1 MSWRVGNLAAP
12 AASMPDLCAVEY
24 GPIIANSATMKSKA
38 FAARLRTI
46 VTGLVIAA
54 GVFTAAHPGLA
65 AVKARVDFDKTFDFK
80 SARTWSWNSAGAGQ
94 VIVARTQEDDPKAI
108 QERAEPII
116 FQTVNAELPRRGIKP
131 ATSAPD
137 LTLMYYLLL
146 TVGSSTQTV
155 GQFLPSVAQWG
166 LPPFAPS
173 TTSISMVEQGS
184 LVLDFSS
191 NGRVVWRGVGE
202 AKIDTDM
209 DQKKRSEL
217 LRDGV
222 RELLK
227 RFPPKS

>member
-1 MSWRVGNLAAP
+1 LWAAG
-12 AASMPDLCAVEY
+12 DGL
-24 GPIIANSATMKSKA
+24 IIALPDRNALSVSYAVTIKSRA
-38 FAARLRTI
+38 FAMRFRTLFTALVI
-46 VTGLVIAA
+46 TTGLLVA
-54 GVFTAAHPGLA
+54 VHPGDA

-80 SARTWSWNSAGAGQ
+80 QARTWSWNSNGAGQ
-94 VIVARTQEDDPKAI
+94 VIAARTQQDDPKEI
-108 QERAEPII
+108 QSRAEPII
-116 FQTVNAELPRRGIKP
+116 FDTVKAELPKRGITP
-131 ATSAPD
+131 ATGAPD

-146 TVGSSTQTV
+146 TVGSSTQTL
-155 GQFLPSVAQWG
+155 GQFLPSTAQWG

-202 AKIDTDM
+202 AKIDLDM
-209 DQKKRSEL
+209 DQKKRSQL

>member
-1 MSWRVGNLAAP
+1 MRFQN
-12 AASMPDLCAVEY
+12 
-24 GPIIANSATMKSKA
+24 T
-38 FAARLRTI
+38 F
-46 VTGLVIAA
+46 TGLVIAVGLIVA
-54 GVFTAAHPGLA
+54 VHPGDA
-65 AVKARVDFDKTFDFK
+65 AVKARVDFDKAFNFGQ
-80 SARTWSWNSAGAGQ
+80 ARTWSWNPDGAGQ
-94 VIVARTQEDDPKAI
+94 VIVARTQDDDPKAI
-108 QERAEPII
+108 QRRAEPII
-116 FQTVNAELPRRGIKP
+116 FDTVQAELPRRGIKP
-131 ATSAPD
+131 ATGTPD

-146 TVGSSTQTV
+146 TVGSSTQTL

-202 AKIDTDM
+202 AKIDMDM
-209 DQKKRSEL
+209 DEKKREAL

-222 RELLK
+222 RELLR

>member
-1 MSWRVGNLAAP
+1 MSWRMGSLAATP
-12 AASMPDLCAVEY
+12 ASTPDLRAIEY
-24 GPIIANSATMKSKA
+24 GPIIANQRDMKSNA
-38 FAARLRTI
+38 FATRFRPI
-46 VTGLVIAA
+46 VPALVIAA
-54 GVFTAAHPGLA
+54 GVLTAVHPGLA
-65 AVKARVDFDKTFDFK
+65 AVKARIDFDKTFDFK
-80 SARTWSWNSAGAGQ
+80 GARTWSWNSAGAGQ
-94 VIVARTQEDDPKAI
+94 VIVARTQEDDPQAI
-108 QERAEPII
+108 QQLAEPII
-116 FQTVNAELPRRGIKP
+116 LQTVNAELPRRGIKP

-146 TVGSSTQTV
+146 TVGSSTQTL
-155 GQFLPSVAQWG
+155 GQFLPSTAQWG

-209 DQKKRSEL
+209 DQKRRSEL
-217 LRDGV
+217 LREGV

>member
-1 MSWRVGNLAAP
+1 V
-12 AASMPDLCAVEY
+12 
-24 GPIIANSATMKSKA
+24 
-38 FAARLRTI
+38 
-46 VTGLVIAA
+46 
-54 GVFTAAHPGLA
+54 
-65 AVKARVDFDKTFDFK
+65 
-80 SARTWSWNSAGAGQ
+80 SWNPDGAGQ
-94 VIVARTQEDDPKAI
+94 VIAARSQEDDSEDIKR
-108 QERAEPII
+108 RAEPII
-116 FQTVNAELPRRGIKP
+116 FEAVNAELPRRGIKP
-131 ATSAPD
+131 ANGAPD

-146 TVGSSTQTV
+146 TVGSSTQTL

-166 LPPFAPS
+166 LPPFPQS
-173 TTSISMVEQGS
+173 TTSISVVEQGS

-209 DQKKRSEL
+209 DQKKRSAL

>member
-1 MSWRVGNLAAP
+1 
-12 AASMPDLCAVEY
+12 
-24 GPIIANSATMKSKA
+24 MKSKA
-38 FAARLRTI
+38 FSTRLRPI

-54 GVFTAAHPGLA
+54 GVVAAVHPGNA
-65 AVKARVDFDKTFDFK
+65 AVKTRIDFDKTFDF
-80 SARTWSWNSAGAGQ
+80 SRARTWSWNTDGAGQ
-94 VIVARTQEDDPKAI
+94 VIAARTQEDDPKEI
-108 QERAEPII
+108 QQRAEPII
-116 FQTVNAELPRRGIKP
+116 FQTVSSELPRRGIKP
-131 ATSAPD
+131 ATGAPD

-146 TVGSSTQTV
+146 TVGSSTQTL

-166 LPPFAPS
+166 LPPFPQS
-173 TTSISMVEQGS
+173 TTAISVVEQGS
-184 LVLDFSS
+184 LVLDFSA

-209 DQKKRSEL
+209 DQKKRSAL

>member
-1 MSWRVGNLAAP
+1 
-12 AASMPDLCAVEY
+12 
-24 GPIIANSATMKSKA
+24 MKSRA
-38 FAARLRTI
+38 FAARLRPI
-46 VTGLVIAA
+46 VTGLVIAI
-54 GVFTAAHPGLA
+54 GVVVAVHPGDA
-65 AVKARVDFDKTFDFK
+65 AVKARVDFDKKFDF
-80 SARTWSWNSAGAGQ
+80 SQVRTWSWNPDGAGQ
-94 VIVARTQEDDPKAI
+94 VIAARTQEDDSQAI
-108 QERAEPII
+108 QRRAEPII
-116 FQTVNAELPRRGIKP
+116 FETVNAELPRRGIKP
-131 ATSAPD
+131 ATGAPD

-146 TVGSSTQTV
+146 TVGSSTQTL

-202 AKIDTDM
+202 AKIDVEM
-209 DQKKRSEL
+209 DQQKRSAL

-222 RELLK
+222 RELVK

>member
-1 MSWRVGNLAAP
+1 MTSN
-12 AASMPDLCAVEY
+12 
-24 GPIIANSATMKSKA
+24 A
-38 FAARLRTI
+38 FAVRLRSTCL
-46 VTGLVIAA
+46 GLVIVA
-54 GVFTAAHPGLA
+54 GVFVAVHPGSA

-80 SARTWSWNSAGAGQ
+80 KARTWSWSPDGAGQ
-94 VIVARTQEDDPKAI
+94 VIAARSQQDDPQAI
-108 QERAEPII
+108 QRRVEPII
-116 FQTVNAELPRRGIKP
+116 FETVNMELPRRGIKP
-131 ATSAPD
+131 ATGAPD

-146 TVGSSTQTV
+146 TVGSSTQTL

-184 LVLDFSS
+184 LVLDFSA

-202 AKIDTDM
+202 AKIDVEM
-209 DQKKRSEL
+209 DQQERSAL